1 MGQVDLGQRA
11 GRPEVRFGF
20 VWVGVSDYGGGTLL
34 VDPRTLLVPIHL
46 SCCPLGEGYETAT
59 GHGSI
64 WYPHPPTGTV
74 ERWDAKTYQLA
85 SSIPVAAPPVWGG
98 PCLTS
103 VAASADGVWVTVAPS
118 PGSTC
123 HV

>member
-1 MGQVDLGQRA
+1 M
-11 GRPEVRFGF
+11 
-20 VWVGVSDYGGGTLL
+20 
-34 VDPRTLLVPIHL
+34 
-46 SCCPLGEGYETAT
+46 SCCPLDEGYETAT
-59 GHGSI
+59 GYGSI
-64 WYPHPPTGTV
+64 WYFDHSTGTV
-74 ERWDAKTYQLA
+74 VRWDGQTKQIA

-103 VAASADGVWVTVAPS
+103 VAAGADGVWVTVAPS

>member
-1 MGQVDLGQRA
+1 
-11 GRPEVRFGF
+11 VRFGSI
-20 VWVGVSDYGGGTLL
+20 WVGVSDYGVGTVV
-34 VDPRTLLVPIHL
+34 VDPRSLVFYAL
-46 SCCPLGEGYETAT
+46 GCCPLGEGYDTAT
-59 GHGSI
+59 GYGSI
-64 WYPHPPTGTV
+64 WYFDHSTGTV
-74 ERWDAKTYQLA
+74 VRWDAQTKQIA

-103 VAASADGVWVTVAPS
+103 VAAGADGVWVTVAPL